1 MPLTHGPEPADRIHV
16 HTLTQHPRGER
27 ACRLAAGAIAIM
39 CAAAALVAQ
48 TSDRA
53 RTESQARRAN
63 ERILALQREA
73 DALAGQQRSLLVDLR
88 RLEVERN
95 IKTEQLRHA
104 EAELQKIG
112 VELGNAGNQIA
123 ALEEATAASRP
134 VLEARLIELYKL
146 GEAGYTRLLFNVSDI
161 RDVGRAYRMVAAVS
175 AMDRHRAEQ
184 HRQNL
189 VRLRTAYASLESRR
203 AEVAKLKQAAA
214 NARVAADRAADT
226 RTQLIAD
233 IDRRRELTAELAGE
247 LQTAQAKLQQ
257 TLTAMNAGIPRPAS
271 DGPMLP
277 IGPFRGDLEWPSAGR
292 MLTPFGGRGST
303 VSRAPAATGV
313 QFAADEG
320 SGVRAVHDGTV
331 AFAGPF
337 TGYGTLVIV
346 DHGKETFSLYG
357 QLGTS
362 QVERGAKVE
371 RGQVVGTAGRILAG
385 IPGMYFEMRVDGKP
399 VDPLEWLKKKP

>member
-1 MPLTHGPEPADRIHV
+1 V
-16 HTLTQHPRGER
+16 HTLTHHPRRVR
-27 ACRLAAGAIAIM
+27 ACRFAAGAAAIVF
-39 CAAAALVAQ
+39 AAAALAAQ

-53 RTESQARRAN
+53 RTESQARRAS
-63 ERILALQREA
+63 ERILGLQREA

-88 RLEVERN
+88 RLEVERDL
-95 IKTEQLRHA
+95 KTEQLRNA
-104 EAELQKIG
+104 EDELRKIG
-112 VELGNAGNQIA
+112 VELGNTGNQIA
-123 ALEEATAASRP
+123 ALEEATATSQP

-146 GEAGYTRLLFNVSDI
+146 GGAGYTRLLLNVTDVKE
-161 RDVGRAYRMVAAVS
+161 VGRAYRMVAAVA

-189 VRLRTAYASLESRR
+189 ARLRAAYASLESRR
-203 AEVAKLKQAAA
+203 TEVAKLKQTAA
-214 NARVAADRAADT
+214 NARIAADRAADA
-226 RTQLIAD
+226 RAQLIAD

-247 LQTAQAKLQQ
+247 LQTAQVKLQQ
-257 TLTAMNAGIPRPAS
+257 TLSAMNAGLPRAAS
-271 DGPMLP
+271 DDPSLP

-292 MLTPFGGRGST
+292 MLTPFGGRGVT
-303 VSRAPAATGV
+303 VSRAPAASGV

-346 DHGKETFSLYG
+346 DHGRETFSLYG
-357 QLGTS
+357 QLGAS